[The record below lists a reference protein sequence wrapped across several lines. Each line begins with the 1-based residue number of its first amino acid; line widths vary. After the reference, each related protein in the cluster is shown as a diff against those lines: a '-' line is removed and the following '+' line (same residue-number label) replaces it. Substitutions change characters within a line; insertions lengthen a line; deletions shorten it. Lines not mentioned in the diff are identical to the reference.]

1 MDSSK
6 VDMYMASNSKFFPPE
21 KLVLVREK
29 LLSADDSK
37 YMVLSGVSLKDPTMM
52 LVVSLLVGGLGVDRF
67 MLEDIGMGVL
77 KLLTGGVC
85 GILTI
90 VDWCTIMKKAREYN
104 YNAVM
109 MLL

>member
-52 LVVSLLVGGLGVDRF
+52 LVISLLVGGLGVDRF

>member
-37 YMVLSGVSLKDPTMM
+37 YMVLSGASLKDPTMM

>member
-52 LVVSLLVGGLGVDRF
+52 LVISLLVGGLGVDRF

-90 VDWCTIMKKAREYN
+90 IDWCTIMKKAREYN